1 MQEEGSE
8 AGSSAAS
15 GIPGFSDAC
24 CHPADEAAR
33 LRAMFDQA
41 PGFIAILRGAD
52 HVYEVVNRAYYQLVG
67 QVDLLGRPVRDV
79 FPELAHQGYI
89 DLLDEVYAT
98 GKPFV
103 GHQRQIRFQPSP
115 NATELE
121 RYVDFVYQPLV
132 EPDGRVSGIFVQGQD
147 VTERHAMQEALR
159 RGEERWK
166 LAIEGARD
174 GVWDWNVDTGEV
186 ELSRQ
191 YKAILGYEDMDFP
204 NLLDE
209 WAARIHPEDR
219 AATTSAL
226 METLRTG
233 APFHAEYR
241 LRCKSGDY
249 KWVLSRGVVVARDQS
264 GRAVRLTGTMS
275 DISERKETEEVIWRH
290 ASFCPLTGLPNR
302 RLFQDR
308 LEQEVRKAH
317 REGDQ
322 VALLFIDLDRFK
334 EVNDSLGHEA
344 GDHLLAQV
352 ARRLLNCVREGDTVG
367 RLGGDEF
374 TVILT
379 DLHDHPKVEAIA
391 QKIIDRLAEPF
402 RIKGETAHVS
412 ASVGITVYPSDAA
425 ESQGLIRNA
434 DQAMYAAKKA
444 GRNQFR
450 FFQKQMRQDAQ
461 KGARLVRELRAALP
475 AGQLM
480 LHFQPVVDLSS
491 STIVKAEALLRW
503 RHPKHG
509 FVSPAQF
516 IPAAEE
522 SGLIHEIGDWA
533 FVEAA
538 TWAARWGDQLSQ
550 CFEISVNRSPVQF
563 HRHSGVDWVGVIEQ
577 HGFAANSIV
586 VEITE
591 GVLLNASDRVAA
603 ALCRYRDAG
612 IQVALDD
619 FGTGYSSLAYLK
631 RYHIDYLKIDQS
643 FVRDLEHNEGS
654 RTITES
660 MIAMAHRLG
669 LKVIA
674 EGVEKP
680 EQEAVLRS
688 AGCDYGQGFLF
699 SKPVP
704 PQVFE
709 HLLVR

>member
-1 MQEEGSE
+1 MKEEGPKT
-8 AGSSAAS
+8 GSAVAS
-15 GIPGFSDAC
+15 GIPGFSDVC
-24 CHPADEAAR
+24 CRPADEAAR
-33 LRAMFDQA
+33 LRSMFDQA
-41 PGFIAILRGAD
+41 PGFIAILRGPD
-52 HVYEVVNRAYYQLVG
+52 HIYELVNQAYCQLVG
-67 QVDLLGRPVRDV
+67 RLDLLGRPVGEV
-79 FPELAHQGYI
+79 FPELVNQGYL
-89 DLLDEVYAT
+89 DLLNHVYAT

-115 NATELE
+115 DVPELE

-132 EPDGRVSGIFVQGQD
+132 EPDGKVSGIFLQGQD
-147 VTERHAMQEALR
+147 VTEQHNMQEALR
-159 RGEERWK
+159 RSEERWK

-186 ELSRQ
+186 ELSEH
-191 YKAILGYEDMDFP
+191 YKAILGYGDLDFP
-204 NLLDE
+204 SILGE
-209 WAARIHPEDR
+209 WATRIHPEDR
-219 AATTSAL
+219 DATTDAL
-226 METLRTG
+226 METLRTD

-241 LRCKSGDY
+241 LRCKDGSY
-249 KWVLSRGVVVARDQS
+249 KWVLSRGVIVARDAA
-264 GRAVRLTGTMS
+264 GRAIRLTGTMS
-275 DISERKETEEVIWRH
+275 DISERKETEEIIWRH

-344 GDHLLAQV
+344 GDRLLSQV
-352 ARRLLNCVREGDTVG
+352 ARRLLNCVREGDTVA

-379 DLHDHPKVEAIA
+379 DLHHYPNVEVIA

-412 ASVGITVYPSDAA
+412 ASVGVTIYPCDAA
-425 ESQGLIRNA
+425 DSQGLIRNA
-434 DQAMYAAKKA
+434 DQAMYAAKNA

-450 FFQKQMRQDAQ
+450 FFKKKMQQDAQ
-461 KGARLVRELRAALP
+461 KGARLIRDLRVALS
-475 AGQLM
+475 AGQM
-480 LHFQPVVDLSS
+480 MVYFQPVVDLSS

-503 RHPKHG
+503 KHPKHG
-509 FVSPAQF
+509 FISPDQF

-522 SGLIHEIGDWA
+522 SGLIHEIGEWV

-538 TWAARWGDQLSQ
+538 TWAARWRSQLSK

-563 HRHSGVDWVGVIEQ
+563 HRPSGVDWISVMEQ
-577 HGFAANSIV
+577 RGLEASSIV

-591 GVLLNASDRVAA
+591 GVLLNATERVAD

-631 RYHIDYLKIDQS
+631 RFHIDYLKIDQS

-654 RTITES
+654 RAITES

-669 LKVIA
+669 MKVIA
-674 EGVEKP
+674 EGIETP
-680 EQEAVLRS
+680 QQEAILRG

-704 PQVFE
+704 PKVFE

>member
-1 MQEEGSE
+1 
-8 AGSSAAS
+8 
-15 GIPGFSDAC
+15 
-24 CHPADEAAR
+24 
-33 LRAMFDQA
+33 MFDQA
-41 PGFIAILRGAD
+41 PGFIAILRGPD

-67 QVDLLGRPVRDV
+67 PQDLLGRPVREV
-79 FPELAHQGYI
+79 FPALARQGYI

-115 NATELE
+115 DAPEIE
-121 RYVDFVYQPLV
+121 RYVDFVYQPLI
-132 EPDGRVSGIFVQGQD
+132 EPDGTVSGIFLQGQD
-147 VTERHAMQEALR
+147 VTEQHNMQEALR
-159 RGEERWK
+159 RSEERWK

-174 GVWDWNVDTGEV
+174 GVWDWKVNTGEV
-186 ELSRQ
+186 ELSKQ
-191 YKAILGYEDMDFP
+191 YKAILGYEELEFP

-209 WAARIHPEDR
+209 WTSRIHPEDR
-219 AATTSAL
+219 SATIDAL

-233 APFHAEYR
+233 TPFHAEYR
-241 LRCKSGDY
+241 LRCKNGSY
-249 KWVLSRGVVVARDQS
+249 KWVLSRGVIVARDQS
-264 GRAVRLTGTMS
+264 GCAIRLTGTMS
-275 DISERKETEEVIWRH
+275 DISERKETEEIIWRH
-290 ASFCPLTGLPNR
+290 ASFCSLTGLPNR

-344 GDHLLAQV
+344 GDRLLSQV
-352 ARRLLNCVREGDTVG
+352 ARRLLNCVREGDTVA

-379 DLHDHPKVEAIA
+379 DLHDSPKVEVIA

-412 ASVGITVYPSDAA
+412 ASVGITLYPCDAA
-425 ESQGLIRNA
+425 DSQGLIRNA
-434 DQAMYAAKKA
+434 DQAMYAAKN
-444 GRNQFR
+444 GERNQFR
-450 FFQKQMRQDAQ
+450 FFQKQMRLRAQ
-461 KGARLVRELRAALP
+461 KGARLVRDLRAALP
-475 AGQLM
+475 AGQMM
-480 LHFQPVVDLSS
+480 LHFQPVVDLS
-491 STIVKAEALLRW
+491 TAAIVKAEALLRW
-503 RHPKHG
+503 RHPKQG
-509 FVSPAQF
+509 LISPDRF

-522 SGLIHEIGDWA
+522 SGLIHDIGDWA

-538 TWAARWGDQLSQ
+538 TWAARWGKQRGG

-563 HRHSGVDWVGVIEQ
+563 HRPSGVDWVHVIEQ
-577 HGFAANSIV
+577 RGLPASSIV

-591 GVLLNASDRVAA
+591 GVLLNASERVAD
-603 ALCRYRDAG
+603 ALCHYRDAG

-619 FGTGYSSLAYLK
+619 FGTGYSSLAYLQ
-631 RYHIDYLKIDQS
+631 RFHIDYLKIDRS
-643 FVRDLEHNEGS
+643 FVHDLEWNEGS
-654 RTITES
+654 RAITES

-674 EGVEKP
+674 EGIEKP
-680 EQEAVLRS
+680 EQEAILRH

-709 HLLVR
+709 HFLV